1 MGSTYSLYGRQKIND
16 VYILV
21 EDELEKPYIS
31 FKHHVISYTMDKKNT
46 NLKSLYL
53 YRGYIRYAKAIV
65 KNGYLEIT
73 FQSNKIAEKWD
84 TAEEEVHEIAWLFR
98 DFTRA
103 WKPVHTDYSYMRV
116 YQKL

>member
-1 MGSTYSLYGRQKIND
+1 MGGSYSLYGRQKNND
-16 VYILV
+16 AYVLM
-21 EDELEKPYIS
+21 EEQLKKPFNT

-46 NLKSLYL
+46 GLKSLYL
-53 YRGYIRYAKAIV
+53 YNGYFREAKAIV

-73 FQSNKIAEKWD
+73 FHSSKIAEKWD
-84 TAEEEVHEIAWLFR
+84 TAEEELQDVAWLFR

-116 YQKL
+116 YQKI